1 MTEGALYSIIED
13 LCILLLKEVIPCE
26 EKYHNAIGTLA
37 RLEFIILTEIS
48 RLNLSRDSY

>member
-13 LCILLLKEVIPCE
+13 LCTLLLKEVIPCE
-26 EKYHNAIGTLA
+26 GKYHNATGSLA
-37 RLEFIILTEIS
+37 KLDFKILTEIS